1 MNLYEGERGL
11 LSYFLFGLLP
21 RVAAVVKRLKD
32 TMRRG

>member
-11 LSYFLFGLLP
+11 LSYFLFGL
-21 RVAAVVKRLKD
+21 RVAVVERRTD